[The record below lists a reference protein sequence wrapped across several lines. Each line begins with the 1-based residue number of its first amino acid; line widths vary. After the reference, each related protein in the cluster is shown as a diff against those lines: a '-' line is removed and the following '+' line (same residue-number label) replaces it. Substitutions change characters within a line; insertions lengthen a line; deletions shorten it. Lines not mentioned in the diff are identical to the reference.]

1 MIKVKTLNLDQLTYE
16 FGEVFGEK
24 LQRKEDIS
32 RIIELGFKSENFEA
46 IEKMAFIGKYLDGL
60 FNIIKR
66 GESGIDEQVFKSYV
80 EEYSIN
86 LEKFKNELEK
96 LLQFASDFIQ
106 DIFRKK
112 YLMLNQEGVQN
123 LTALIHDFNYFKIY
137 LNDKK
142 RS

>member
-1 MIKVKTLNLDQLTYE
+1 
-16 FGEVFGEK
+16 
-24 LQRKEDIS
+24 
-32 RIIELGFKSENFEA
+32 FKSENFEA

-86 LEKFKNELEK
+86 LEKFRHELEK

-106 DIFRKK
+106 DIFNKK
-112 YLMLNQEGVQN
+112 YLVLDQEGVQN
-123 LTALIHDFNYFKIY
+123 LTALIHDFNYLKIY